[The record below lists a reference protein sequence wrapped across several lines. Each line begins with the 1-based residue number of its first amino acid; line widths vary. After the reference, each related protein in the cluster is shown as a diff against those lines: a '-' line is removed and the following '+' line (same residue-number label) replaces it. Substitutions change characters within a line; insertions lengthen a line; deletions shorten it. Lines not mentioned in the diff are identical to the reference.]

1 MSTRR
6 LPKKLTD
13 VQGRKFVQVRA
24 QKRRKNAISDNA
36 IYRMVPDDGHE
47 YFVDLMYRKGIS
59 NEPIMMRFSD

>member
-1 MSTRR
+1 M
-6 LPKKLTD
+6 
-13 VQGRKFVQVRA
+13 QVRA